1 MAEGGGEDQ
10 QSSIAE
16 AMSGVMGGLNAPISE
31 LPGMLATGWKKGANL
46 LGFERNIDPTAAK
59 YGYPNFHQANTS
71 YDMLVDRID
80 KVQSMFS
87 NLAGIGPGQRNF
99 GLPQGANVNTD
110 KMVSDIMS
118 AMNTK
123 GLLGGGFLSGKPATY
138 ASWGLNEKQAQDWED
153 QINNLNFN
161 NWDSEV
167 DITSK
172 PAGQSANPHMDTVSI
187 SENTGAGFGPYL
199 GRATGQTNINFGLP
213 MGWNDPNI
221 GIAGRGR
228 GRAQQE
234 QFAEVH
240 PDRGDADEG
249 NVFGGYGG
257 WT

>member
-1 MAEGGGEDQ
+1 MAEGGGEDNSLAGAMANAV
-10 QSSIAE
+10 SSTVGQNFSA
-16 AMSGVMGGLNAPISE
+16 
-31 LPGMLATGWKKGANL
+31 LPGMLTSGWKKGLGL
-46 LGFERNIDPTAAK
+46 LGFQPNVDPTAAQH
-59 YGYPNFHQANTS
+59 GYPNHQPANS
-71 YDMLVDRID
+71 LYDMVVGRPN
-80 KVQSMFS
+80 KVPSMFS
-87 NLAGIGPGQRNF
+87 NFAGFGPGQRNF

-123 GLLGGGFLSGKPATY
+123 GLLGGGFLSGKPETY

-153 QINNLNFN
+153 QINNLDFN

-187 SENTGAGFGPYL
+187 SENTGAGFGPYI
-199 GRATGQTNINFGLP
+199 GQATGQTNINFGLP

-249 NVFGGYGG
+249 NAFGGYGG